1 MLWSMGSQRV
11 RQLSNWTELNWKCT
25 EYKILEWELLDFSLR
40 KFHSLHSLKH
50 LQVVGNSQSSALIL
64 MKHPQHT
71 LKKMHFFTSS
81 LSLSLS
87 CPSVFDTGILV
98 YLSKPGT
105 SIIFLHFILLT
116 PHYPQ
121 WLLEQRPIHDAPLT
135 SLCLLTATHYP
146 ACSHRLYHRALWP
159 SPHPCKKCV
168 SEKDNEII
176 SLEKIILLENTI
188 LQSHSCAYNWR
199 KF

>member
-71 LKKMHFFTSS
+71 LEKMHFFTSS
-81 LSLSLS
+81 LSLSVLS
-87 CPSVFDTGILV
+87 FCLWYWHPRLFVQARNINYFPSLHTVNSTLSSVTTGTKAYPWCTSNFSLFADR
-98 YLSKPGT
+98 YSLPCMFSPSLSQSTVAIP
-105 SIIFLHFILLT
+105 T
-116 PHYPQ
+116 PM
-121 WLLEQRPIHDAPLT
+121 
-135 SLCLLTATHYP
+135 
-146 ACSHRLYHRALWP
+146 
-159 SPHPCKKCV
+159 
-168 SEKDNEII
+168 
-176 SLEKIILLENTI
+176 
-188 LQSHSCAYNWR
+188 
-199 KF
+199 